1 MKLMLHVAPGIVR
14 YPVVASVILETGAL
28 VNIERASIDAV
39 SGEIV
44 LEAPAEKYQEVI
56 EAFERRGVR
65 VVPLEIPVV
74 RDENECVHCGACVSI
89 CPTEDLP
96 LRGLAGGGGLG
107 KVHPVRGLR
116 GGLPPEGAE
125 AGAEVGKGE
134 GLSSIF
140 LTLIFILFEFRAACS
155 LELIAYVIGELDS
168 TSNTCTTCPHHK
180 NCDKP

>member
-44 LEAPAEKYQEVI
+44 LEAPADKVQEVI
-56 EAFERRGVR
+56 EAFERRGVK

-89 CPTEDLP
+89 CPPSASRTGGWWQNLESASS
-96 LRGLAGGGGLG
+96 AG
-107 KVHPVRGLR
+107 PAWW
-116 GGLPPEGAE
+116 GAP
-125 AGAEVGKGE
+125 
-134 GLSSIF
+134 
-140 LTLIFILFEFRAACS
+140 
-155 LELIAYVIGELDS
+155 IGR
-168 TSNTCTTCPHHK
+168 
-180 NCDKP
+180 